1 MDFSIRAAT
10 PESMRER
17 GAQAF
22 DAGLS
27 IDDHNMNPWVPA
39 VADWQQGWRDRRATL
54 HARDLIKFAA
64 GVGTP
69 P

>member
-1 MDFSIRAAT
+1 MDESIRAAT
-10 PESMRER
+10 PEYFRAC

-22 DAGLS
+22 DEGLD
-27 IDDHNMNPWVPA
+27 INAHNMNPWVPA
-39 VADWQQGWRDRRATL
+39 VADWQQGWRDRRAAA
-54 HARDLIKFAA
+54 HARHLVKLAS

>member
-1 MDFSIRAAT
+1 MDLSIRPVT
-10 PESMRER
+10 PEMMRQF

-22 DAGLS
+22 DEGLG

-39 VADWQQGWRDRRATL
+39 VADWQQGWRDRRAEV
-54 HARDLIKFAA
+54 HARDLVKFFARE
-64 GVGTP
+64 VSP